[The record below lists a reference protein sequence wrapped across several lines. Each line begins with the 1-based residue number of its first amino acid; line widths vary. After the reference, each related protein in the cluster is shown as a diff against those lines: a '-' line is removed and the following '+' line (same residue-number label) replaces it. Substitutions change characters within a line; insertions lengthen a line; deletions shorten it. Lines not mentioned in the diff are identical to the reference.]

1 MARFRRTTRTWQGC
15 VGGPWRRKLQR
26 RRISKEEY
34 MLVLSRK
41 VKQTIRIGDDVVI
54 QVLRITAGT
63 VQIGIQA
70 PAQTVILRAEVTDD
84 EKHKAA

>member
-1 MARFRRTTRTWQGC
+1 
-15 VGGPWRRKLQR
+15 
-26 RRISKEEY
+26 